1 MNAGTSVELTQCF
14 DVIVI
19 GSGAGGAAAAYALV
33 QRGLQVLL
41 IERGSVLPKDGSTL
55 AVDTVLRAGKF
66 RHPEA
71 WQDTRGQAFQ
81 PTEFNNFGGKT
92 KWYGA
97 ALLRFAPH
105 EFSAE
110 PGFAPQGLPLRYE
123 ELEPF
128 YAQAEQLLEVR
139 QFPAE
144 PELEQMLGGFTR
156 RGWQRQPLPMGLRPE
171 IMQHPEEAKRF
182 DGFASVRDLKFDA
195 QVALLNRIDSAPNL
209 AVLVDA
215 EVTDLYPHPDK
226 PQCIG
231 GVVLRD
237 GRRLGAK
244 SVILA
249 AGALHSP
256 RLLARYLQQTG
267 LEAKLPAAAQVGRNY
282 KCHFNTAYVVFAATP
297 RQDLLR
303 KTTLLLH
310 PNFPHSSVQT
320 LGWMDGELVALEAPG
335 WLPRFFINALGARA
349 YGFWLTTEDPSH
361 RDNRVLATNPPTLD
375 YDPRRTPGAWAEHRK
390 LISAVR
396 NTLMA
401 QGLFGSAKTMP
412 LGATAHACG
421 TLSAG
426 ADPTQSVVG
435 ADGRVHGLNNLYVAD
450 GSVLT
455 RASRVNPALTI
466 YAWGL
471 RVGQH
476 LEPMP
481 TP

>member
-1 MNAGTSVELTQCF
+1 MELTQRF
-14 DVIVI
+14 DVIVV

-33 QRGLQVLL
+33 RRGLQVLL
-41 IERGSVLPKDGSTL
+41 IERGSVLPRDGSTL
-55 AVDTVLRAGKF
+55 RVDPVLREGRF
-66 RHPEA
+66 RHPEV
-71 WQDTRGQAFQ
+71 WQSADGEPFQ

-105 EFSAE
+105 EFASE
-110 PGFAPQGLPLRYE
+110 PGFAAQGFPLRYE
-123 ELEPF
+123 ELAPF
-128 YAQAEQLLEVR
+128 YDQAEQLLEVR
-139 QFPAE
+139 HFDTE
-144 PELEQMLGGFTR
+144 PELERMLAGFSQ
-156 RGWQRQPLPMGLRPE
+156 RGWQRQALPMGLRPA
-171 IMQHPEEAKRF
+171 ILQHPEEARRF
-182 DGFASVRDLKFDA
+182 DGFASPSDLKLDA
-195 QVALLNRIDSAPNL
+195 QVAFLNRLTEAPNL

-215 EVTDLYPHPDK
+215 EVTGLEPHPEQ
-226 PQCIG
+226 PRCVG
-231 GVVLRD
+231 AVTLRD
-237 GRRLGAK
+237 GRRLCARA
-244 SVILA
+244 VVLA

-256 RLLARYLQQTG
+256 RLLTRYLQQTG
-267 LEAKLPAAAQVGRNY
+267 LEATLPAARQVGRNY

-310 PNFPHSSVQT
+310 PDFPHSSVQT

-335 WLPRFFINALGARA
+335 WLPRGLVNLLGARA

-361 RDNRVLATNPPTLD
+361 PDNRVLATEPPTLD
-375 YDPRRTPGAWAEHRK
+375 YDPHRTPGAWAEHRK
-390 LISAVR
+390 LIGAVR
-396 NTLMA
+396 GALMV
-401 QGLFGSAKTMP
+401 QGLLGSAKTMP

-426 ADPTQSVVG
+426 ADPTRAVVG
-435 ADGRVHGLNNLYVAD
+435 ADGRVHGLHNLYVAD

-471 RVGQH
+471 RVGSH
-476 LEPMP
+476 LEPSTQP
-481 TP
+481 C